1 VTVAPGPVRVAVVE
15 DHALFAESLEI
26 ALASEGH
33 EVRRIPIPAHSRSV
47 SSILPAVVRAQ
58 ARVVLLD
65 LDLGVL
71 GNAMS
76 LVAPIAESGS
86 AVVVVTA
93 TNDRAR
99 WGECLRNGA
108 KTVLSKNAPLHDI
121 LVTIRRIGNG
131 LSVLDHDVRDHLLH
145 AWHSQRQEIQLAR
158 HRLELLSPRET
169 EILGQ
174 LIDGHQV
181 SEIARSAVVSEA
193 TVRTQVKSILAKL
206 EVSSQIAAVGL
217 AHRAG
222 WHVPGR

>member
-1 VTVAPGPVRVAVVE
+1 MTAAQQPVRVALVE

-26 ALASEGH
+26 ALTSEGH
-33 EVRRIPIPAHSRSV
+33 DVRRIPLPSHSRSV
-47 SSILPAVVRAQ
+47 SSLLPAIMRTQ

-65 LDLGVL
+65 LDLGLVGNTL
-71 GNAMS
+71 G
-76 LVAPIAESGS
+76 LIEPIARSGS

-93 TNDRAR
+93 NRSHAR
-99 WGECLRNGA
+99 WGECLCHGA
-108 KTVLSKNAPLHDI
+108 KTVLSKNAPLHDV

-131 LSVLDHDVRDHLLH
+131 LSVLDRDMRDHLTR
-145 AWHSQRQEIQLAR
+145 AWHSERHEVQVATAR
-158 HRLELLSPRET
+158 LDLLTTREA

-174 LIDGHQV
+174 LVEGRQV
-181 SEIARSAVVSEA
+181 SEIAKTAVVSEA

-222 WHVPGR
+222 WHEPGH